1 VTDAIN
7 RPQFDTYRDVATA
20 LYIITAFTLGTLP
33 LYNRFWWYDIA
44 MHFTI
49 GIAVTIVVVAVTGV
63 TTLTAIMLYNI
74 AILWEIFEYATQV
87 FLISYRDTLTDLLVT
102 SVGFICGLALWMHLH
117 HDVSASRD

>member
-1 VTDAIN
+1 VTDRAVGCKHI
-7 RPQFDTYRDVATA
+7 TAA
-20 LYIITAFTLGTLP
+20 LYVGTTFILGALP

-63 TTLTAIMLYNI
+63 TTLTAVMLYNI
-74 AILWEIFEYATQV
+74 AILWEVFEYTTQV
-87 FLISYRDTLTDLLVT
+87 FLIGYRDTLADLLAT

-117 HDVSASRD
+117 HDVSATRD